1 MASLPLCDID
11 LMPCLYQDKAT
22 VLISHSTNSKSS
34 DQSSIGPFFLPLS
47 ISLSIFFH
55 TVLLF
60 YQSEKKEAVHD
71 NLPRLIYLFNIS
83 SKDVKKKA

>member
-1 MASLPLCDID
+1 MGSLPLCDID
-11 LMPCLYQDKAT
+11 LMPCLDQDKAT

-34 DQSSIGPFFLPLS
+34 DQSSIGPFFLPL
-47 ISLSIFFH
+47 SLSIFFH

>member
-1 MASLPLCDID
+1 MGSLPLCDID
-11 LMPCLYQDKAT
+11 LMPCLDQDKAT

-34 DQSSIGPFFLPLS
+34 DQSSIGPSILLPLYFLP
-47 ISLSIFFH
+47 H
-55 TVLLF
+55 RAPVL
-60 YQSEKKEAVHD
+60 SEKKEAVHD